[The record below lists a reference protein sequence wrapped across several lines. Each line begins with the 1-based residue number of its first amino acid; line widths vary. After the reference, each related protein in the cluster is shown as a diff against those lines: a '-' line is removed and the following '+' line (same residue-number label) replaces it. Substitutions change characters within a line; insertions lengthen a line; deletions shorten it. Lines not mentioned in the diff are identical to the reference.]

1 MNSPDTL
8 QMPDPFA
15 LGRFTVQ
22 DKDGKVVQPN
32 GTLPVGKYTVKA
44 IGSTPYNT
52 DCYTVTPA
60 DGEFEVVQAD
70 RWRVEIHVTD
80 GSLPLAG
87 ATVLLDG
94 ESAETDSDGVVVY
107 YLKEG
112 AKYTFRL
119 SKLGYSSAELPVD
132 LTTGS
137 DKSLSVTLHP
147 ATLELKYTIATAGQ
161 GVILGQSTQHLAPG
175 SGGTPVM
182 ASPADGFLFDQWSD
196 GRKDNPRVDSNLTA
210 SSEFKAFFSAR
221 TYSLSYRIGEG
232 GRIVSGDLQQQLAYD
247 ADGSRVEVA
256 PEDGYWFIGWSD
268 GRISAIRTDRKVK
281 GDISVTARFG
291 KYYQLP
297 GMCNF
302 EQQDFTEGWYTE
314 SRGTV
319 HNPWT
324 ITNAGQAGCAPLTG
338 YFAACKSDG
347 LDPELH
353 TISYLY
359 SPRYILGDNWE
370 GALIVSMNYA
380 AKMFQQVD
388 RFELQV
394 RVGEGAWKI
403 LQKFDVSAYP
413 ALARVV
419 VKAQELVGKPFV
431 QFRWLYDAPT
441 SSFAV
446 EVDNIAIAKRTPGDL
461 TLRYAAEPAAG
472 GSFAKVNADG
482 SQQLGIEE
490 QRIEQGHAPVDIVAI
505 PAAGY
510 EFVSWS
516 NGDTTPQ
523 LHIESSVFAECT
535 YTAYFRDAT
544 LAQLSY
550 RALPEGAGTVTV
562 EGSEGSEQT
571 VVKGGDAKLATA
583 IPAAGYRFVRWDP
596 SGITTP
602 AWRQSQV
609 RESMMITA
617 VFEPIEEVDAQ
628 FTVLDEAANPLQN
641 ATIQVEDKS
650 LYTDAAGRATTRLA
664 VGSRQFRTHL
674 EGYAPSSGYI
684 NVTSFTPASATITL
698 LKGAP
703 ITFAVN
709 DEYDAP
715 VEGATVEVWSN
726 DYNESELT
734 GVNGNALFLTHAGS
748 YRYRVAKGGYASKQ
762 GTFYMDAQAQ
772 SQRVVLARI
781 TQLVTFTVTDGK
793 NPIAKAQIVLLNGK
807 NDTIVTDV
815 HGKAMCRL
823 ADGEY
828 NYVVKASGYTDE
840 RGQIKVAGQPIE
852 KSVVLKAIG
861 TNGIPH
867 TQQLANVEAMPNP
880 FNSELTLKGLT
891 YAHQIQV
898 LTLDGVPVL
907 LHVLARPQEQITLAL
922 GHLPSGMY
930 LVVVQGE
937 GEMRVLRVLKQ

>member
-1 MNSPDTL
+1 M
-8 QMPDPFA
+8 
-15 LGRFTVQ
+15 
-22 DKDGKVVQPN
+22 
-32 GTLPVGKYTVKA
+32 
-44 IGSTPYNT
+44 
-52 DCYTVTPA
+52 
-60 DGEFEVVQAD
+60 
-70 RWRVEIHVTD
+70 
-80 GSLPLAG
+80 
-87 ATVLLDG
+87 
-94 ESAETDSDGVVVY
+94 
-107 YLKEG
+107 
-112 AKYTFRL
+112 
-119 SKLGYSSAELPVD
+119 
-132 LTTGS
+132 
-137 DKSLSVTLHP
+137 
-147 ATLELKYTIATAGQ
+147 
-161 GVILGQSTQHLAPG
+161 
-175 SGGTPVM
+175 
-182 ASPADGFLFDQWSD
+182 
-196 GRKDNPRVDSNLTA
+196 
-210 SSEFKAFFSAR
+210 
-221 TYSLSYRIGEG
+221 
-232 GRIVSGDLQQQLAYD
+232 
-247 ADGSRVEVA
+247 
-256 PEDGYWFIGWSD
+256 
-268 GRISAIRTDRKVK
+268 
-281 GDISVTARFG
+281 
-291 KYYQLP
+291 
-297 GMCNF
+297 
-302 EQQDFTEGWYTE
+302 
-314 SRGTV
+314 
-319 HNPWT
+319 
-324 ITNAGQAGCAPLTG
+324 
-338 YFAACKSDG
+338 
-347 LDPELH
+347 
-353 TISYLY
+353 
-359 SPRYILGDNWE
+359 
-370 GALIVSMNYA
+370 
-380 AKMFQQVD
+380 
-388 RFELQV
+388 
-394 RVGEGAWKI
+394 
-403 LQKFDVSAYP
+403 
-413 ALARVV
+413 
-419 VKAQELVGKPFV
+419 
-431 QFRWLYDAPT
+431 
-441 SSFAV
+441 
-446 EVDNIAIAKRTPGDL
+446 
-461 TLRYAAEPAAG
+461 
-472 GSFAKVNADG
+472 
-482 SQQLGIEE
+482 
-490 QRIEQGHAPVDIVAI
+490 
-505 PAAGY
+505 
-510 EFVSWS
+510 
-516 NGDTTPQ
+516 
-523 LHIESSVFAECT
+523 
-535 YTAYFRDAT
+535 
-544 LAQLSY
+544 
-550 RALPEGAGTVTV
+550 GAGTVTI
-562 EGSEGSEQT
+562 EGSEGDEQA
-571 VVKGGDAKLATA
+571 VVKDGDAKLVTA
-583 IPAAGYRFVRWDP
+583 IPTAGYRFMRWDP
-596 SGITTP
+596 SGVTSP
-602 AWRQSQV
+602 AWRQTQV

-898 LTLDGVPVL
+898 LTVGGVPVL
-907 LHVLARPQEQITLAL
+907 RHVLARPQEQITLAL
-922 GHLPSGMY
+922 GHLPCGVY

-937 GEMRVLRVLKQ
+937 GETRVLRVLKQ